1 MTEDIRQW
9 LIGLD
14 LAKYVD
20 VFMDN
25 EVGMRDLPAI
35 GEDDL
40 RELGLP
46 LGPRK
51 RILTEIEALAGLSAV
66 ADNGSLPGMEAE
78 RSQVTVLFADISGFT
93 AISERLGAEA
103 THDLLN
109 SFFAV
114 ADAAVLGFGGTIDK
128 HIGDA
133 VMAVFGAPI
142 AHTDDPE
149 RAIRAAVALHQA
161 AQDMAP
167 PLSIHTG
174 IASGQV
180 VASRMGSEGHRE
192 YTVTGDS
199 VNLASRLTD
208 LAGPGE
214 TYASA
219 GVARGLG
226 SRLAAAFL
234 GPRSI
239 EGPQSRRRKQ
249 SGPPDGPADRD

>member
-78 RSQVTVLFADISGFT
+78 RRQVTVLFADISGFT
-93 AISERLGAEA
+93 AVS
-103 THDLLN
+103 
-109 SFFAV
+109 
-114 ADAAVLGFGGTIDK
+114 
-128 HIGDA
+128 
-133 VMAVFGAPI
+133 
-142 AHTDDPE
+142 
-149 RAIRAAVALHQA
+149 
-161 AQDMAP
+161 
-167 PLSIHTG
+167 
-174 IASGQV
+174 
-180 VASRMGSEGHRE
+180 
-192 YTVTGDS
+192 
-199 VNLASRLTD
+199 
-208 LAGPGE
+208 
-214 TYASA
+214 
-219 GVARGLG
+219 
-226 SRLAAAFL
+226 
-234 GPRSI
+234 
-239 EGPQSRRRKQ
+239 
-249 SGPPDGPADRD
+249 

>member
-78 RSQVTVLFADISGFT
+78 RRQVTVLFADISRFT

-133 VMAVFGAPI
+133 VMAVFSAPI

-149 RAIRAAVALHQA
+149 RAIRAAVS
-161 AQDMAP
+161 
-167 PLSIHTG
+167 LSIKRPRIWHRRYPFIRALPRARWWPAAWAARAIGSTR
-174 IASGQV
+174 
-180 VASRMGSEGHRE
+180 SR
-192 YTVTGDS
+192 
-199 VNLASRLTD
+199 AI
-208 LAGPGE
+208 P
-214 TYASA
+214 
-219 GVARGLG
+219 
-226 SRLAAAFL
+226 
-234 GPRSI
+234 
-239 EGPQSRRRKQ
+239 
-249 SGPPDGPADRD
+249 